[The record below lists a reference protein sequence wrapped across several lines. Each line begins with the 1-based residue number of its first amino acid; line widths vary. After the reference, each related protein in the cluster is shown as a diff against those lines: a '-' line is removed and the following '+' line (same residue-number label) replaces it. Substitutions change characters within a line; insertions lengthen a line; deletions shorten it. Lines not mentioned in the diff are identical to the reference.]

1 MRSPLTFTNFFRKSV
16 LFSAVAA
23 ALAFSSCS
31 KNKDYVYTPAITYL
45 ETFNALVSTS
55 SLDVYVGDNPPVK
68 LNTTPFSFGQN
79 TTDFFRFGQGYGQVA
94 VTLSGSTTVL
104 FAKTI
109 ALQSPNIYSGYI
121 VGDKAEKERMDYL
134 LIRNVGITLATGKS
148 AVRLLNLSPD
158 APAVNV
164 EISSDATTKLENVAY
179 KGNTDFKA
187 TPIGTGVTLTLKN
200 TTTGAVLA
208 TLPNVEFK
216 DGIYYSVLAYGLVNA
231 TDATKIALKVN
242 SFDPKKFQ
250 F

>member
-55 SLDVYVGDNPPVK
+55 SLDVYVGNSAK
-68 LNTTPFSFGQN
+68 ANTTPFSFGQSI
-79 TTDFFRFGQGYGQVA
+79 DFLNFGAGYGQLA
-94 VTLSGSTTVL
+94 LTLAGNTTPL
-104 FAKTI
+104 FSKTI
-109 ALQSPNIYSGYI
+109 TLQAPNIYSGYI

-134 LIRNVGITLATGKS
+134 LIRNVGINLTTGKS

-164 EISSDATTKLENVAY
+164 EISSDATTKLENVVY

-216 DGIYYSVLAYGLVNA
+216 DGIYYSVLAYGLVSA
-231 TDATKIALKVN
+231 TDATKIGLKLT
-242 SFDPKKFQ
+242 SFDPKKLQ